1 MDGADLRAA
10 PGIKFSVP
18 RTPGTY
24 GIVVW
29 AKDGAGCPGQTTLAR
44 SVVVQ

>member
-1 MDGADLRAA
+1 MDGADLRAT

-24 GIVVW
+24 GVTVF
-29 AKDGAGCPGQTTLAR
+29 AKDNAGCFSVTTLAR
-44 SVVVQ
+44 AVVVQ